1 MKYVNANEVLPDR
14 LVKELQKYVET
25 GYIYIPAK
33 AGQHKSWGELSGLR
47 KELGKRNKVI
57 IGKHQKGF
65 SIEELADEYH
75 LSVSA
80 IRKIIYQ
87 K

>member
-1 MKYVNANEVLPDR
+1 MKYKNANKVLPEA
-14 LVKELQKYVET
+14 LVKELQKYVQA

-33 AGQHKSWGELSGLR
+33 DQEHKAWGELSGYR
-47 KELGKRNKVI
+47 GELGKRNERIVAEYRSGISMEKLAESYCL
-57 IGKHQKGF
+57 
-65 SIEELADEYH
+65 SIY
-75 LSVSA
+75 A